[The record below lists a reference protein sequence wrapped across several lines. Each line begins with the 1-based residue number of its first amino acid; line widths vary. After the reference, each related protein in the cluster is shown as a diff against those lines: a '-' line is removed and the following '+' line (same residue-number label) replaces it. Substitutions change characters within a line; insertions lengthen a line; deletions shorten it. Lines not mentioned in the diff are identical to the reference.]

1 MILIDEINLLDLAA
15 KSTLSDE
22 TTLNVYKAIDYAV
35 NKRHFE
41 IKDYFLYNDSE
52 FNYLNKGTVGYLKM
66 KLKEV
71 SEDMNIIEWFDY
83 QGSLYYFKVST
94 GKTFSS
100 LKDYENLFLKIEN
113 NKNVRSWL
121 EKIEINKNY
130 KINKNI
136 LFIEKRKKQNYIN
149 MRDFELPFFDKKL
162 NTGMVFVTTKI
173 NNI

>member
-22 TTLNVYKAIDYAV
+22 TTLNIYKAIDFAV

-52 FNYLNKGTVGYLKM
+52 FNYLNKGTVEYLKM

-83 QGSLYYFKVST
+83 QGSPYYFKVST

-100 LKDYENLFLKIEN
+100 LKDYEDLFFKIEKSEQILK
-113 NKNVRSWL
+113 NKV
-121 EKIEINKNY
+121 
-130 KINKNI
+130 
-136 LFIEKRKKQNYIN
+136 
-149 MRDFELPFFDKKL
+149 
-162 NTGMVFVTTKI
+162 
-173 NNI
+173 

>member
-22 TTLNVYKAIDYAV
+22 TTLNIYEVINYAV

-41 IKDYFLYNDSE
+41 IKDYFSHNDNE
-52 FNYLNKGTVGYLKM
+52 FSYLNKGTVGYLKM
-66 KLKEV
+66 KLKEIA
-71 SEDMNIIEWFDY
+71 EDIDIIEWFDY
-83 QGSLYYFKVST
+83 QGRPYYFKIST
-94 GKTFSS
+94 EKTFDS
-100 LKDYENLFLKIEN
+100 LRAYENLLLKIEE

-121 EKIEINKNY
+121 EKIEITKNY
-130 KINKNI
+130 KINKNVF
-136 LFIEKRKKQNYIN
+136 FIEKKQKQNYIN

-162 NTGMVFVTTKI
+162 NTGLLSVTTKI

>member
-1 MILIDEINLLDLAA
+1 MILIVEINFLDLAA

-22 TTLNVYKAIDYAV
+22 KTLNVYKAIDYAV

-71 SEDMNIIEWFDY
+71 SEDINIIEWFDY
-83 QGSLYYFKVST
+83 QGRPYYFKVST
-94 GKTFSS
+94 GKSFYN
-100 LKDYENLFLKIEN
+100 LKEYENLLLKIEE

-121 EKIEINKNY
+121 EKIEINKIY

-136 LFIEKRKKQNYIN
+136 FFIEKRKKQNYIN
-149 MRDFELPFFDKKL
+149 MRNFELPFFDKKL
-162 NTGMVFVTTKI
+162 NTGMISVATKI

>member
-22 TTLNVYKAIDYAV
+22 TTLNIYEAINYAI
-35 NKRHFE
+35 NKKHFE
-41 IKDYFLYNDSE
+41 IKDYFPHNDNE

-83 QGSLYYFKVST
+83 QGSPYYFKVST

-100 LKDYENLFLKIEN
+100 LKDYEDLFFKIEN
-113 NKNVRSWL
+113 NKNVRSCI
-121 EKIEINKNY
+121 EKIEINKRY

-162 NTGMVFVTTKI
+162 NTGMISVTTKI

>member
-15 KSTLSDE
+15 NSTLSDE
-22 TTLNVYKAIDYAV
+22 TTLNIYKAINYAI

-41 IKDYFLYNDSE
+41 IKDYFSHNDNE

-66 KLKEV
+66 KLKEI
-71 SEDMNIIEWFDY
+71 SEDINIIEWFDY
-83 QGSLYYFKVST
+83 QGRPYYFKIST
-94 GKTFSS
+94 GKSFYN
-100 LKDYENLFLKIEN
+100 LKEYENLLLKIEE
-113 NKNVRSWL
+113 NKNVRSWI

-136 LFIEKRKKQNYIN
+136 FFIEKKQKQNYIN

-162 NTGMVFVTTKI
+162 NTGMITVTTKI
-173 NNI
+173 NNV